1 MNLHDFKDIEP
12 SLLLEEFFV
21 GNSKARGLF
30 EDRFG
35 KVRTQFT
42 VEIEG
47 EWDGKNLTL
56 NEDFVYANGDQ
67 EKRTW
72 TIRKTGENTYEGATD
87 NVIGVARGETAGNA
101 FNWRY
106 DFNLSVGEGKV
117 WKVHFDDWMFLQ
129 SDGVLL
135 NKARIKRWG
144 VTLGTVFISFTK
156 DTGAEFDSVTYDDP
170 ANEAGNRDTVAS
182 ASYQS
187 AE

>member
-1 MNLHDFKDIEP
+1 MNLQDFKTIMPE
-12 SLLLEEFFV
+12 LRLEEFFV
-21 GNSKARGLF
+21 GKSKARGLF

-42 VEIEG
+42 VDIEG
-47 EWDGKNLTL
+47 AWDGNTLTL
-56 NEDFVYANGDQ
+56 NESFEYADGDQ

-72 TIRKTGENTYEGATD
+72 TIRKTGPSTYEGATE
-87 NVIGVARGETAGNA
+87 NVVGVAKGEISGNA

-106 DFNLSVGEGKV
+106 DFNLKVRDDKV
-117 WKVHFDDWMFLQ
+117 WKVAFDDWMFLQ

-135 NKARIKRWG
+135 NKARLKRWG

-156 DTGAEFDSVTYDDP
+156 EQNSLLDNMNYDHP
-170 ANEAGNRDTVAS
+170 ANEAGSQDTVTA
-182 ASYQS
+182 ASYQL